1 MRTLKTALTV
11 IGAVTVLVLAGNTV
25 ALATT
30 GHALIL
36 GKGNSANRIT
46 ALTRTTS
53 GSALKVT
60 TKSTANAP
68 LTVNGRGKVAN
79 LNADSLD
86 GLDSSAL
93 KTTSRLYTGAIDVA
107 TPVSGYNKLLPL
119 SAGTYLISFTALLIG
134 AEDDYVECFVRS
146 NNATTHAT
154 IRYVADSAMTIAGAG
169 NDPALTGS
177 GLVTKTAGTETEFGC
192 FTAGGALFSTLASEP
207 IQIVVTRVDTLPTA
221 SLRTAPRSLRAAR

>member
-68 LTVNGRGKVAN
+68 LTVTAAAR
-79 LNADSLD
+79 S
-86 GLDSSAL
+86 
-93 KTTSRLYTGAIDVA
+93 
-107 TPVSGYNKLLPL
+107 P
-119 SAGTYLISFTALLIG
+119 IST
-134 AEDDYVECFVRS
+134 
-146 NNATTHAT
+146 
-154 IRYVADSAMTIAGAG
+154 
-169 NDPALTGS
+169 
-177 GLVTKTAGTETEFGC
+177 
-192 FTAGGALFSTLASEP
+192 
-207 IQIVVTRVDTLPTA
+207 PTA
-221 SLRTAPRSLRAAR
+221 STDSTRAH